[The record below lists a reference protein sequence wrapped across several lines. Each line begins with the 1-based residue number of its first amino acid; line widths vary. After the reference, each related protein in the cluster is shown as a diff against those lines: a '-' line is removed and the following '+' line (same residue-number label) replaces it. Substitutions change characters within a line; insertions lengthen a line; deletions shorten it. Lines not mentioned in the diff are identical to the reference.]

1 MIILLILGHL
11 MGNFNFPLDQ
21 QVSILFHCLSKSK
34 LLFGFF
40 VGFSLGVQIHQSPS
54 VIKKADANV
63 EILCKHEKSDY
74 RVMLW
79 YQKRRG
85 ETALKLVGYG
95 YAKFNND
102 SVEEPFRKHF
112 KLSGDLEGEKK
123 HSLLTIINLKPLE
136 HTATY
141 FCAAREAHCIKH
153 PSSLNKNLFFAHP

>member
-1 MIILLILGHL
+1 MCQPLLTAGI
-11 MGNFNFPLDQ
+11 
-21 QVSILFHCLSKSK
+21 
-34 LLFGFF
+34 
-40 VGFSLGVQIHQSPS
+40 SLGVQVRQSPS
-54 VIKKADANV
+54 AAIRNAGDDVQLI
-63 EILCKHEKSDY
+63 CTHEKSDY

>member
-21 QVSILFHCLSKSK
+21 QVSILFLSNSK
-34 LLFGFF
+34 LLLGFF